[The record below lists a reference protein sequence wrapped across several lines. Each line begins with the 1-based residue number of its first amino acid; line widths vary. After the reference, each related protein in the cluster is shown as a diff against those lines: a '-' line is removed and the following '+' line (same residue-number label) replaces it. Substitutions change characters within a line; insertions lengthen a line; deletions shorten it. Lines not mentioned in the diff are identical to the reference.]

1 MSRHLECEQLNEFMS
16 INSEIVEES
25 YSKKIK
31 TLKTGSTVPTFTI
44 KQKKFKFKINY
55 NPVFKYQRKEK
66 KK

>member
-31 TLKTGSTVPTFTI
+31 TLKTGSYVPTFHD
-44 KQKKFKFKINY
+44 K
-55 NPVFKYQRKEK
+55 
-66 KK
+66 